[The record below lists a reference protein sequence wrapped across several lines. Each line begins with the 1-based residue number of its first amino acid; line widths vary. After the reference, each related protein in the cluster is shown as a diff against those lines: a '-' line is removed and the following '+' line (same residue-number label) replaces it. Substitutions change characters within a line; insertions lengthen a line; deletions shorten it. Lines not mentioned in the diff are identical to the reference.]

1 MRTAMTR
8 LCSPSRPCSLLV
20 LALLQLAFVLFL
32 YRRSLS
38 NSFTSLLYED
48 DHGGHWDYTKT
59 HDVYT
64 NLSLITPGPDRETL
78 VQCPAQSP
86 LLEYTF
92 LLSTFTVGPLTISF
106 QKIPIMS
113 KIERKNPYVKSGGR
127 YTPPHCKAWYK
138 TAILVPHRNRE
149 PHLRQL
155 LYYLHPFLQ
164 RQQLQY
170 AIYVIH
176 QTGNRTF
183 NRAKLLNV
191 GVREAL
197 KDEDWDCLFLHDVDL
212 IPENDHNLYV
222 CNKRYPKHVS
232 SAMNKFKYRLPYRM
246 YFGGVSA
253 LTPDQY
259 MRINGFPN
267 TYWGW
272 GGEDDD
278 ISARIYFAGMKIIRT
293 PLSLGHYKMI
303 THSMDVGNEKNE
315 KRFDMVVKVSKS
327 WRSDG
332 MNSINYSLLKREELP
347 LYTNITVDF
356 GNSPSV

>member
-1 MRTAMTR
+1 MSR
-8 LCSPSRPCSLLV
+8 LCSPNRPCTLLL
-20 LALLQLAFVLFL
+20 LAFLQLAFLLFL

-38 NSFTSLLYED
+38 GSFTGSMYEED
-48 DHGGHWDYTKT
+48 RGGHWDYSKT

-64 NLSLITPGPDRETL
+64 NLSLVTPSPDRQTL
-78 VQCPAQSP
+78 SLCPDESP
-86 LLEYTF
+86 LL
-92 LLSTFTVGPLTISF
+92 VGPLTISF
-106 QKIPIMS
+106 QKVPLMS
-113 KIERKNPYVKSGGR
+113 KIARKNPYVQAGGR
-127 YTPPHCKAWYK
+127 YSPPHCKAQYK

-149 PHLRQL
+149 PHLRHL

-212 IPENDHNLYV
+212 IPENDYNLYI
-222 CNKRYPKHVS
+222 CNKKYPKHVS
-232 SAMNKFKYRLPYRM
+232 SAMNKFKYRLPYKM

-259 MRINGFPN
+259 LRINGFPN

-278 ISARIYFAGMKIIRT
+278 ISARIYLAGMKIIRT

-303 THSMDVGNEKNE
+303 SHNLDVGNEKNE
-315 KRFDMVVKVSKS
+315 KRFDMVVKVARS
-327 WRSDG
+327 WRLDG
-332 MNSINYSLLKREELP
+332 MNSIEYNLLHKEELP

-356 GNSPSV
+356 GNSAEVQSNIK

>member
-1 MRTAMTR
+1 MSR
-8 LCSPSRPCSLLV
+8 LCSPNRPCTLLL
-20 LALLQLAFVLFL
+20 LAFLQLAFLLFL

-38 NSFTSLLYED
+38 GSFTGSMYEED
-48 DHGGHWDYTKT
+48 RGGHWDYSKT

-64 NLSLITPGPDRETL
+64 NLSLVTPSPDRQTL
-78 VQCPAQSP
+78 SLCPDESP
-86 LLEYTF
+86 LL
-92 LLSTFTVGPLTISF
+92 VGPLTISF
-106 QKIPIMS
+106 QKVPLMS
-113 KIERKNPYVKSGGR
+113 KIARKNPYVQAGGR
-127 YTPPHCKAWYK
+127 YSPPHCKAQYK

-149 PHLRQL
+149 PHLRHL

-212 IPENDHNLYV
+212 IPENDYNLYI
-222 CNKRYPKHVS
+222 CNKKYPKHVS
-232 SAMNKFKYRLPYRM
+232 SAMNKFKYR
-246 YFGGVSA
+246 
-253 LTPDQY
+253 
-259 MRINGFPN
+259 
-267 TYWGW
+267 
-272 GGEDDD
+272 
-278 ISARIYFAGMKIIRT
+278 IYLAGMKIIRT

-303 THSMDVGNEKNE
+303 SHNLDVGNEKNE
-315 KRFDMVVKVSKS
+315 KRFDMVVKVARS
-327 WRSDG
+327 WRLDG
-332 MNSINYSLLKREELP
+332 MNSIEYNLLHKEELP

-356 GNSPSV
+356 GNSAEVQSNIK

>member
-1 MRTAMTR
+1 MIR

-32 YRRSLS
+32 YRRSLA
-38 NSFTSLLYED
+38 NSFASLLYED
-48 DHGGHWDYTKT
+48 DHGGHWDYSKT

-64 NLSLITPGPDRETL
+64 NLSLITPAPDRETL
-78 VQCPAQSP
+78 AQCPARSP
-86 LLEYTF
+86 LL
-92 LLSTFTVGPLTISF
+92 VGPLTISF
-106 QKIPIMS
+106 QTIPVMS
-113 KIERKNPYVKSGGR
+113 KIERKNPYVKPGGR

-222 CNKRYPKHVS
+222 CNRRYPKHVS
-232 SAMNKFKYRLPYRM
+232 SAMNKFKYRRLCLTLLEWIADVVAPPPRPKSSDPQEVDGQQNGGENALLPYRM

-259 MRINGFPN
+259 LRINGFPN

-278 ISARIYFAGMKIIRT
+278 ISASLKI
-293 PLSLGHYKMI
+293 
-303 THSMDVGNEKNE
+303 
-315 KRFDMVVKVSKS
+315 
-327 WRSDG
+327 
-332 MNSINYSLLKREELP
+332 
-347 LYTNITVDF
+347 
-356 GNSPSV
+356 

>member
-1 MRTAMTR
+1 MTR

-86 LLEYTF
+86 LL
-92 LLSTFTVGPLTISF
+92 VGPLTISF
-106 QKIPIMS
+106 QKIPIMR

-127 YTPPHCKAWYK
+127 YTPPYCKAWYK

-212 IPENDHNLYV
+212 IPENDHNL
-222 CNKRYPKHVS
+222 
-232 SAMNKFKYRLPYRM
+232 LPYRM

-332 MNSINYSLLKREELP
+332 MNSIDYSLLNREELP

-356 GNSPSV
+356 GNSPNV

>member
-1 MRTAMTR
+1 MSR
-8 LCSPSRPCSLLV
+8 LCSPNRPCTLLL
-20 LALLQLAFVLFL
+20 LAFLQLAFLLFL

-38 NSFTSLLYED
+38 GSFTGSMYEED
-48 DHGGHWDYTKT
+48 RGGHWDYSRT

-64 NLSLITPGPDRETL
+64 NLSLVTPSPDRQTL
-78 VQCPAQSP
+78 SLCPDESP
-86 LLEYTF
+86 LL
-92 LLSTFTVGPLTISF
+92 VGPLTISF
-106 QKIPIMS
+106 QKVPLMS
-113 KIERKNPYVKSGGR
+113 KIARKNPYVQAGGR
-127 YTPPHCKAWYK
+127 YSPPHCKAQYK

-149 PHLRQL
+149 PHLRHL

-212 IPENDHNLYV
+212 IPENDYNLYI
-222 CNKRYPKHVS
+222 CNKKYPKHVS
-232 SAMNKFKYRLPYRM
+232 SAMNKFKYR
-246 YFGGVSA
+246 
-253 LTPDQY
+253 
-259 MRINGFPN
+259 
-267 TYWGW
+267 
-272 GGEDDD
+272 
-278 ISARIYFAGMKIIRT
+278 IYLAGMKIIRT

-303 THSMDVGNEKNE
+303 SHNLDVGNEKNE
-315 KRFDMVVKVSKS
+315 KRFDMVVKVARS
-327 WRSDG
+327 WRLDG
-332 MNSINYSLLKREELP
+332 MNSIEYNLLHKEELP

-356 GNSPSV
+356 GNSAEVQSNIK

>member
-1 MRTAMTR
+1 MWRMNR
-8 LCSPSRPCSLLV
+8 LCSPNRPCTLLLV
-20 LALLQLAFVLFL
+20 AFLQLAFVLFL
-32 YRRSLS
+32 YRRSQAG
-38 NSFTSLLYED
+38 SFTIALYEED
-48 DHGGHWDYTKT
+48 RVGDWDYSKT

-64 NLSLITPGPDRETL
+64 NLSLVTPSPDRQTL
-78 VQCPAQSP
+78 SSCPDESP
-86 LLEYTF
+86 LL
-92 LLSTFTVGPLTISF
+92 VGPLTISF
-106 QKIPIMS
+106 QKIPVMS
-113 KIERKNPYVKSGGR
+113 KIARKNPYVQAGGR
-127 YTPPHCKAWYK
+127 YTPPHCKAQYK

-149 PHLRQL
+149 PHLRHL

-212 IPENDHNLYV
+212 IPENDHNLYI
-222 CNKRYPKHVS
+222 CNEKYPKHVS
-232 SAMNKFKYRLPYRM
+232 SAMNKFLYRLPYKT

-259 MRINGFPN
+259 LRINGFPN

-278 ISARIYFAGMKIIRT
+278 ISARIYLAGMKIIRT

-303 THSMDVGNEKNE
+303 SHNMDVGNEKNE
-315 KRFDMVVKVSKS
+315 KRFDMVVKVSRS

-332 MNSINYSLLKREELP
+332 MNSIDYNLLHKEEFP

-356 GNSPSV
+356 GNSPNVQAKVN